1 MIWLRMISVIKI
13 YLKRIRFWI
22 NLLIIADPE
31 LVNSVKKTVL
41 SYHVDVNPYPDCDL
55 NLTRV
60 ADP

>member
-41 SYHVDVNPYPDCDL
+41 SYHVDVNPYPDFDL
-55 NLTRV
+55 I
-60 ADP
+60 